1 MDRHSKICIIGA
13 GMVGATSAFAIA
25 THRIA
30 SELVIIDVN
39 KEKAEG
45 EAMDINHGLITMG
58 SMNIHSGEYSDVKD
72 SDIIVVAAGLG
83 RKPGETRLDLA
94 AKNIGIAKDIAQ
106 NIMKFYNGGVILRQ
120 RHRARFRA
128 LPLYAQRED
137 GRGYTQHSRLYG
149 G

>member
-1 MDRHSKICIIGA
+1 
-13 GMVGATSAFAIA
+13 MVGATSAFAIA

-106 NIMKFYNGGVILRQ
+106 NIMKFYNGGVILVVSNPVDI
-120 RHRARFRA
+120 
-128 LPLYAQRED
+128 LTYVIL
-137 GRGYTQHSRLYG
+137 
-149 G
+149 